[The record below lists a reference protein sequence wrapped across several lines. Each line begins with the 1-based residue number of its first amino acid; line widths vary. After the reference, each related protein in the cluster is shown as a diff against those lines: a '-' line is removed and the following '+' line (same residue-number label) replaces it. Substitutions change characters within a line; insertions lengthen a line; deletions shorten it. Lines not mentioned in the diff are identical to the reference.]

1 MKKAD
6 SAEMLKRNP
15 SDITIFE
22 IQDNNPEP
30 ANNSHYIGYKKDYQG
45 LITYYEVFMENGEMQ
60 LSPIQDLFEFL
71 EKCEI
76 TLDRLKVKGKQRY
89 ERNRQ

>member
-45 LITYYEVFMENGEMQ
+45 LITYY
-60 LSPIQDLFEFL
+60 QDKRMKF
-71 EKCEI
+71 
-76 TLDRLKVKGKQRY
+76 
-89 ERNRQ
+89 